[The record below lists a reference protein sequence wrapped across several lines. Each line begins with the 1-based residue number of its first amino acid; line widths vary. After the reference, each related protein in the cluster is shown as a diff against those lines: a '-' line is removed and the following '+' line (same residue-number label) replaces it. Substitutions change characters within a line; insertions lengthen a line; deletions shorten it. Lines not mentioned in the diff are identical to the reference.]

1 MKRKINLT
9 IDTELYDALEN
20 LPRKVSVS
28 EIVNF
33 ILRGVML
40 QLAKGRELT
49 DEEMK
54 AEIERAGGEEFRQR
68 LISVFGPTIDRMDFG
83 IEKIK
88 ELLTLNPGDEPEK
101 AK

>member
-1 MKRKINLT
+1 MKKRLNLT
-9 IDTELYDALEN
+9 IDSELYDALEN

-33 ILRGVML
+33 ILRGIML
-40 QLAKGRELT
+40 QIAKGRELT
-49 DEEMK
+49 DEEIK

-68 LISVFGPTIDRMDFG
+68 LISVLGPTIDRIDFG

-88 ELLTLNPGDEPEK
+88 ELLAIDPGTEPQK